1 MGMPIRPSG
10 PARQASL
17 RTLNLELVMD
27 RILEAGRPISRT
39 ELIAATG
46 LTRPT
51 ITRIVSR
58 LIEVRLVAEVSR
70 EQGPGAGRPKIGLTL
85 SDRGPAGLGLDI
97 RADALAACVVDLT
110 GRVRYTTFVP
120 RGEEI
125 LKDLGGMAA
134 DAVAAAAEK
143 GLTVVAATLAV
154 PGPAQDGVVRSAPA
168 LGWRDVD
175 AVTPMR
181 AAMRGLDLPVT
192 VVNEAKLGAL
202 GELYAGDPSL
212 TDFLYVSGGLGI
224 GTGVVLEGRLM
235 RAWRGEL
242 GHVTVD
248 PDGPPCPCGSRGCLL
263 GFASLPDD
271 VFARAEADDPA
282 ALESLATAGTAL
294 GVALSDALNLLD
306 IGTVLLGGS
315 FAVLSSWLTAGV
327 RTEIDRRV
335 PAAAW
340 TPIAVRPSLL
350 GPDAAAIGAALT
362 AIDGIRR
369 HPSSWLKNF

>member
-1 MGMPIRPSG
+1 MPIRPSG
-10 PARQASL
+10 PARQARL
-17 RTLNLELVMD
+17 RTLNLELVLD
-27 RILEAGRPISRT
+27 RIVDAGRPISRT

-51 ITRIVSR
+51 ITRIVNR
-58 LIEVRLVAEVSR
+58 LIEGRLVTEVSR
-70 EQGPGAGRPKIGLTL
+70 APGPGAGRPMIGLTL
-85 SDRGPAGLGLDI
+85 SGSGPAGLGLDI

-110 GRVRYTTFVP
+110 GRVRHTAFLP
-120 RGEEI
+120 RPADV
-125 LKDLGGMAA
+125 LPRLGAMAA
-134 DAVAAAAEK
+134 DAVAAVARE

-154 PGPAQDGVVRSAPA
+154 PGPVQDGVVRSAPA

-175 AVTPMR
+175 AVTPVR

-192 VVNEAKLGAL
+192 VENEARLGAL
-202 GELYAGDPSL
+202 GELYAGDPAPSG
-212 TDFLYVSGGLGI
+212 FLYVSGGLGI
-224 GTGVVLEGRLM
+224 GTGVVLDGALM
-235 RAWRGEL
+235 GGWRGEL
-242 GHVTVD
+242 GHVTVER
-248 PDGPPCPCGSRGCLL
+248 DGPPCPCGSRGCLL

-282 ALESLATAGTAL
+282 ALAALATAGSAL
-294 GVALSDALNLLD
+294 GVALSGALNLLD
-306 IGTVLLGGS
+306 IRTVLLGGT

-327 RTEIDRRV
+327 RAEIGRRV

-369 HPSSWLKNF
+369 RPSAWLGNL